1 MSFIGI
7 IGFNGEIYLIKVLV
21 VDDHALVRIGIRRL
35 LEETDDIQ
43 VVAEAENGEDALLC
57 VKKHQP
63 DIILL
68 DLKMPGVDGWEVI
81 RRLKHSV
88 KSIKIIALSSLS
100 MEPLPS
106 KVLQLGAMGYLTKES
121 SLDEM
126 TTAIRR
132 VYRGERYLSSELAQ
146 RMAMKGLDPVAESP
160 FTILSAREM
169 QVMLM
174 ITSGVTVPEISKR
187 LFLSTKTINC
197 YRYRMFAKLGVK
209 NDVEL
214 TRLALQHS
222 IVEGR
227 DDSFCES

>member
-146 RMAMKGLDPVAESP
+146 RMAMKGLEPVAESP